1 MSENKYSF
9 RNEIK
14 FGKQKEKEER
24 ALKDF
29 SRNRLGLYLSAVVFF
44 IVLLTTLSGIV
55 LNRNLMMILLVVSMT
70 GVFYFGRELKVIAKG
85 QIIFSAVKA
94 LLCLGMAVAF
104 SMMHQGFWDIMD
116 YSILGILVGVVLI
129 DIPRV
134 MKAWKELK

>member
-29 SRNRLGLYLSAVVFF
+29 GRNRLGLYLSAVVFY
-44 IVLLTTLSGIV
+44 IVLLVTLMGIV

-134 MKAWKELK
+134 IKAWKELK

>member
-29 SRNRLGLYLSAVVFF
+29 RRNRLGLYLSAVVFF

-134 MKAWKELK
+134 IKAWKELK